1 MDLLG
6 TRTMLARTPDVLAT
20 LLRGLPPEWL
30 HRADGPGT
38 WSAYDVVGHLVHA
51 EATNWLP
58 RVRMILAHGTGRSFE
73 PFDREAML
81 HWEREPAEALLD
93 RLRTARRASLDELS
107 SLHLTADDL
116 GRQGAH
122 PQMGAV
128 TLAQVLAAWV
138 AHDLTHV
145 AQVGEALA
153 RNYRDDV
160 GPYRTFMP
168 ALDRVTEAE

>member
-6 TRTMLARTPDVLAT
+6 TTTLLARTPDVLAA
-20 LLRGLPPEWL
+20 LLPGLPPGWL
-30 HRADGPGT
+30 HRNDGPGT

-58 RVRMILAHGTGRSFE
+58 RVSMILADGTSRAFE

-81 HWEREPAEALLD
+81 RWEREPAEALLA
-93 RLRTARRASLDELS
+93 RLRAARQASLDELS
-107 SLHLTADDL
+107 SLNLTADDL
-116 GRQGAH
+116 GRRGAH
-122 PQMGAV
+122 PQMGVV
-128 TLAQVLAAWV
+128 TLGQVLAAWV

-153 RNYRDDV
+153 RCYRDDV
-160 GPYRTFMP
+160 GPFRAFMP
-168 ALDRVTEAE
+168 ALDRVVEAE

>member
-1 MDLLG
+1 MDLPG
-6 TRTMLARTPDVLAT
+6 TQTLLARTPDVLET

-58 RVRMILAHGTGRSFE
+58 RVRMILAHATGRSFD

-81 HWEREPAEALLD
+81 RWERESADALLA
-93 RLRTARRASLDELS
+93 RLRAARRASLDELS
-107 SLHLTADDL
+107 SLSLTPDDL
-116 GRQGAH
+116 ERPGSH
-122 PQMGAV
+122 PQLGVV
-128 TLAQVLAAWV
+128 TLGQVLAAWV
-138 AHDLTHV
+138 AHDLTHL

-153 RNYRDDV
+153 RCYRDDV
-160 GPYRTFMP
+160 GPYRAFMP
-168 ALDRVTEAE
+168 ALDRVAEAE